1 MAKKTPLS
9 SYVVLALMLGL
20 SVFQTPA
27 FGNSVDEILQQAQ
40 PPAGVVFEIVSGQ
53 TDNLRKTI
61 PIVRQHVQ
69 RLRERFPDIE
79 IAVVTH
85 GKEQFSLTQKD
96 KKNYAGVHKQIQSL
110 VKDAKVPVHVCETYA
125 GWKNIDASEF
135 PDYVDVAAAGP
146 AQVNDY
152 RELGYILIKLD

>member
-1 MAKKTPLS
+1 MTKRNNLS
-9 SYVVLALMLGL
+9 SYAALALMLGL
-20 SVFQTPA
+20 SVFQSPV
-27 FGNSVDEILQQAQ
+27 FGNNIDEILQKAQ

-53 TDNLRKTI
+53 PDKLRKTI
-61 PIVRQHVQ
+61 PTVQQHVK
-69 RLRERFPDIE
+69 RLRERFPDLE

-85 GKEQFSLTQKD
+85 GKEQFSLTQKN
-96 KKNYAGVHKQIQSL
+96 KKNYAGVHQQIQSL

-146 AQVNDY
+146 AQINDY

>member
-1 MAKKTPLS
+1 MTKKTYLP
-9 SYVVLALMLGL
+9 SYVVLALILGL
-20 SVFQTPA
+20 SAFQSPV
-27 FGNSVDEILQQAQ
+27 FGNSVDEILQKTE
-40 PPAGVVFEIVSGQ
+40 PPVGVVFEIASGQ
-53 TDNLRKTI
+53 ADTLRKTI
-61 PIVRQHVQ
+61 PIVQKHVQ
-69 RLRERFPDIE
+69 RLRERFPDLE

-85 GKEQFSLTQKD
+85 GKEQFSLTQKN
-96 KKNYAGVHKQIQSL
+96 KKNYAGVHQQIQSL

-152 RELGYILIKLD
+152 RELGYILIKLK